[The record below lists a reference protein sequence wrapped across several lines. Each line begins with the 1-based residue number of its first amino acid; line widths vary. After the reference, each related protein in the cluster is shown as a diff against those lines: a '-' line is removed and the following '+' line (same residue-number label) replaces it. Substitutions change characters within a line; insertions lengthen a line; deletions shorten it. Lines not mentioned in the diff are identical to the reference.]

1 MNKNPAKA
9 AIFTILTVFL
19 ALQAFAQPVA
29 PAYPY
34 LIVTPPFPAAGK
46 DLVTVKVVLGTAGNS
61 CMAPTFT
68 DEKFTIVPSMLAIY
82 PPRFG
87 VTVTYTTIPVPP
99 GTACNML
106 YAPVQFGPVFTLGQL
121 FAGVYTINDSGRVD
135 GTFTVAAQ
143 GMPNAGSIS
152 WNGATFTTATDK
164 AVYYPTDSL
173 AVRYTVTNN
182 TAELLSYGTFGGNCI
197 YDLIVS
203 LKGGPELYRRSTNA
217 ACDKSAVTVVVNPGA
232 TIANDF
238 PKLGYPAG
246 VDAYVAALDS
256 VVLTVS
262 AQFWG
267 TKYDSTKASVDITVK
282 KQPLEIQSFARSMA
296 TRGSAYFA
304 STGQLSV
311 CVPSRQKV
319 SVSVFTTDGR
329 VLPGISFSKYLG
341 AGTHVIPLNQAINTG
356 GILIIKVKGE
366 TFGSTIKMISG
377 ITR

>member
-267 TKYDSTKASVDITVK
+267 TQYDSTKASVDITVK
-282 KQPLEIQSFARSMA
+282 KQPIAAASFTAPGRHAFSCFA
-296 TRGSAYFA
+296 TGGSIVAF
-304 STGQLSV
+304 
-311 CVPSRQKV
+311 VPSRQMVTVKA
-319 SVSVFTTDGR
+319 FTPDGR
-329 VLPGISFSKYLG
+329 TVPGASFGQVLD
-341 AGTHVIPLNQAINTG
+341 AGSHRIPLTVGSGVCIVQ
-356 GILIIKVKGE
+356 VKGE